1 MTAATIQREIR
12 VVRLPR
18 ATIPLGAYATTGI
31 VHDFAQDGQTGSL
44 CLACFGWRDDVRHP
58 FPPRRHRG

>member
-1 MTAATIQREIR
+1 MTAATILREIR

-31 VHDFAQDGQTGSL
+31 KHDFAQDGHAGSM
-44 CLACFGWRDDVRHP
+44 CLACFGWRDDPRHP
-58 FPPRRHRG
+58 FPRRRA